1 MTWHAETLHG
11 QIAVG
16 TELSIFETPW
26 GAGLPVNS
34 LPSGVTLTIQFTTGA
49 VNVQVIEVSG
59 SEAVIET
66 SDQTKWRIEEVG
78 ENDFRYSPAHT
89 VGAPATYW
97 VVRRVRGQERGGPP
111 RPPKSNKEKS
121 VARVPP

>member
-26 GAGLPVNS
+26 GAGVPVNS

-97 VVRRVRGQERGGPP
+97 VVRERLAAG
-111 RPPKSNKEKS
+111 
-121 VARVPP
+121 ARA